1 MSKRYY
7 ETTFIVDSI
16 LEDDKVEA
24 IITRY
29 TNLFTKNGGEI
40 VKTEKWG
47 RKKFSYPIKKRNTGS
62 YISIEFT
69 SEPSII
75 AKLERAYH
83 LDDDILR
90 FLTISYDKKS
100 LDTRNAY
107 HTRKEAEEKARA
119 EARQEMMQQENSA
132 ATVPEATQVSE
143 SKETLTDLPAAG
155 RSTS

>member
-29 TNLFTKNGGEI
+29 TNFFSKNSGEV

-47 RKKFSYPIKKRNTGS
+47 RKKFSYPIKKRTTGS

-69 SEPSII
+69 AEPSII

-83 LDDDILR
+83 LDDDVLR
-90 FLTISYDKKS
+90 FLTISYDNKS
-100 LDTRNAY
+100 LETRNAY
-107 HTRKEAEEKARA
+107 HARKEAEEKARA
-119 EARQEMMQQENSA
+119 EARQELIQAENAAENSA
-132 ATVPEATQVSE
+132 VKQPEAPQVNDT
-143 SKETLTDLPAAG
+143 KKVVD